1 VKILI
6 TLIILIIKVIINIIF
21 FNKEDGL
28 NVFIL
33 NNKEVEYYNLNHEN
47 KNKEMNNPDP
57 FPIYMGKQKI

>member
-6 TLIILIIKVIINIIF
+6 NLIILIIKVIINIIF

-33 NNKEVEYYNLNHEN
+33 NNKEVEYYNLEN
-47 KNKEMNNPDP
+47 KNEEMNNKEDP